1 MENKFKKN
9 GFSQKINVVLFTKYS
24 LIHNCIG
31 QLLESNEEI
40 NVINIEFT
48 STGLLKSVSQTKPHI
63 VLLCLM
69 DEGDENIELIPKIL
83 KVSAK
88 TRVIILADP
97 SDLSDQTK
105 ALKLGAS
112 GIIGMNQNVRCLTR
126 AIRQVYEGET
136 WLSQKLIHQ
145 LINGSSVN
153 GVKKTYN
160 KIDDL
165 TNRELDVIEKIAE
178 GLKNKEISQK
188 LFISEATVRHH
199 LSSIYSKL
207 HVDDR
212 LNLVIYAFQNGLTE
226 KMQQKSENKLFP
238 SDVY

>member
-1 MENKFKKN
+1 MKN
-9 GFSQKINVVLFTKYS
+9 TFTKNEISPKINVVLFTQYS
-24 LIHNCIG
+24 LIHDCIG

-40 NVINIEFT
+40 NVTNVEFEPA
-48 STGLLKSVSQTKPHI
+48 GLLKSVSQTKPHI
-63 VLLCLM
+63 VLLCLL
-69 DEGDENIELIPKIL
+69 DEIDENIKLIPKIL
-83 KVSAK
+83 KASAK
-88 TRVIILADP
+88 TRIVILADP
-97 SDLSDQTK
+97 NDLSDQTK

-126 AIRQVYEGET
+126 AVRQVYEGET

-145 LINGSSVN
+145 LINGSSIN
-153 GVKKTYN
+153 GAKKTYN

-165 TNRELDVIEKIAE
+165 TNRELEVIEKIAQ

-188 LFISEATVRHH
+188 LYISEATVRHH

-212 LNLVIYAFQNGLTE
+212 LNLVIYAYQNGLTE
-226 KMQQKSENKLFP
+226 KTQQRSKNETLSF
-238 SDVY
+238 DVY